1 LGALKSLLEQSYE
14 VLANGGRLSVITF
27 HSLEDRLVK
36 NYMKH
41 GSFEDEPEKDFFGNI
56 NRKFKLITKKPIEAS
71 EKEKK
76 ENSRSRSAKLRVAEK
91 I

>member
-1 LGALKSLLEQSYE
+1 VLKKFLQQAHE
-14 VLANGGRLSVITF
+14 VLVPGGRLAVITF

-41 GSFEDEPEKDFFGNI
+41 GNFEDEPEKDFFGN
-56 NRKFKLITKKPIEAS
+56 F
-71 EKEKK
+71 EKK
-76 ENSRSRSAKLRVAEK
+76 